1 MFFFLVIP
9 ENQLIA
15 QRKSDIGIYS
25 GISSY
30 MGDINPSRPFYR
42 PALGIGAIY
51 RYNLSDRL
59 SFRGQAIYHSLS
71 GSDLDFINSFQQNRG
86 AEFAASFVDLA
97 VNFEFNWWPYKTAF
111 RKTKY
116 SPYVLAG
123 LGYGLQVSSVP
134 GSRSHLTI
142 PFGFGV
148 KANLG
153 KRLSGGLEWMGHKA
167 FSDMVDGLTNTGS
180 DRVFSV
186 VGNNDWY
193 MFTGVFITYKIFEYR
208 DDCPTY
214 DQMTGKT
221 KRH

>member
-1 MFFFLVIP
+1 
-9 ENQLIA
+9 
-15 QRKSDIGIYS
+15 
-25 GISSY
+25 
-30 MGDINPSRPFYR
+30 MGDINPSRHYYHPSFS
-42 PALGIGAIY
+42 IGPIY
-51 RYNLSDRL
+51 RYNLNERL
-59 SFRGQAIYHSLS
+59 SFRAHALYHSLS
-71 GSDLDFINSFQQNRG
+71 GSDLDFINSFQLNRG

-97 VNFEFNWWPYKTAF
+97 VNFEFNWWKYKTAF

-123 LGYGLQVSSVP
+123 LGYGAVLTSDP
-134 GSRSHLTI
+134 GSSSHFTI

-153 KRLSGGLEWMGHKA
+153 KRLSGGLEWSGRKT
-167 FSDMVDGLTNTGS
+167 FSDLVDGLPNLGS
-180 DRVFSV
+180 DGSFAV

-193 MFTGVFITYKIFEYR
+193 VFTGLFITYKIFDYR

-214 DQMTGKT
+214 DEMTKKS